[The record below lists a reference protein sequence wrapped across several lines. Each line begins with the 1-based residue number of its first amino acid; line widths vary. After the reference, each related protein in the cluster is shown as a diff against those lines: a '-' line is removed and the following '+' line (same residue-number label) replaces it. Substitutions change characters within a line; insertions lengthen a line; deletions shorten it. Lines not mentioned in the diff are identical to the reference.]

1 MDSDLRTFS
10 LSSLIDIKA
19 LHKSLL
25 SAFIEIRILPY
36 IQNVIS
42 LPPPSLL
49 SGYGAAVRVDE
60 CRFHQA
66 VRLDEFDTYRILK
79 VCPSQGEVL
88 MEFTESHAHTQTLQ
102 QYLYLTVT

>member
-1 MDSDLRTFS
+1 MDSYLHTFS
-10 LSSLIDIKA
+10 FSFLIDIKA

-25 SAFIEIRILPY
+25 STFIQIRILPY
-36 IQNVIS
+36 IPDVIS

-60 CRFHQA
+60 CSFHQA

-88 MEFTESHAHTQTLQ
+88 MEFTKSHTQTLQ
-102 QYLYLTVT
+102 QYLYLTVI